1 MAKASNSKKPT
12 SEPSKKKA
20 LKSKSTES
28 KPRQL
33 EWGSNPAWI
42 QRAIEYL
49 TCNVNFHLRL
59 FSDTTSGAKAEGR
72 SKVQA
77 SESKIALYS
86 VLAAAIFKT
95 IDNEATQQE
104 YENDPT
110 RFAWS
115 TQQQFQRYEYQVQAK
130 YHYMLILSDNR
141 LKKMYLKYAR
151 EIQGTGEGVK

>member
-1 MAKASNSKKPT
+1 MAKASNSKKP
-12 SEPSKKKA
+12 SLEPSKRKA
-20 LKSKSTES
+20 PKSNKPAES
-28 KPRQL
+28 KPKQL

-49 TCNVNFHLRL
+49 TCDVKFRLRL

-95 IDNEATQQE
+95 VDDEAIQQD

-110 RFAWS
+110 RFARS
-115 TQQQFQRYEYQVQAK
+115 TQQQFQRYELGLGYSIAC
-130 YHYMLILSDNR
+130 
-141 LKKMYLKYAR
+141 
-151 EIQGTGEGVK
+151 